1 MIVKNKGSKGTFYN
15 PPVKG
20 EVVFFKID
28 IISAT

>member
-1 MIVKNKGSKGTFYN
+1 MNLKVKERGTFYN